1 MSMAA
6 IASERA
12 IDMDRGPLALDPSHR
27 ALRMPMAASFLLHAG
42 LFAGALFWW
51 QADGASAPRGEPDA
65 TARAINVTVIQLSE
79 PAAKPAQAAPA
90 PQPVETAPPP
100 EPEPAP
106 PRKVAADAVPVPIP
120 EPKPET
126 APAKPA
132 PETQQIA
139 ARAPTARDGASE
151 GATRGFRNTSGRARD
166 DVLLVEPRFRVPPRP
181 PVYPRRARDLE
192 QQGEAL
198 IRARLDRRGNP
209 EEVLVWKSS
218 GFVLLDHA
226 AMSAVRGWQFEPAKR
241 NGEPIVAWVQIP
253 VRFALN

>member
-12 IDMDRGPLALDPSHR
+12 INEDRGSLALDPSYR
-27 ALRMPMAASFLLHAG
+27 ALRMPMAASFLIHAG

-65 TARAINVTVIQLSE
+65 TSRAINVTVIQLSE
-79 PAAKPAQAAPA
+79 LAAKPAQAAPA
-90 PQPVETAPPP
+90 PRPVETAVPA

-106 PRKVAADAVPVPIP
+106 PRKVAEEAVPVP

-132 PETQQIA
+132 PEAQQTA
-139 ARAPTARDGASE
+139 AQTPAVREGAGE
-151 GATRGFRNTSGRARD
+151 GATRGFKTTSGRAND
-166 DVLLVEPRFRVPPRP
+166 DVFLVEPRFRVPPRP